1 MNGTND
7 DPVATFTTA
16 QTSTEDAAVVTGQL
30 TATDIDTGDVLK
42 YFSVGAPVDGLN
54 IVEDTGVWTF
64 DPTDESYQYLK
75 EGQTLDITVE
85 YAVEDQDGGF
95 NESSFVITLTG
106 TNDAPAVTGILSSLP
121 GGSEDTLYTIT
132 KDQLLAGFSDKDTG
146 ETATLDIANLV
157 TKDADDNVIGTL
169 TAQDIDGNASDSVDF
184 NGTISQWSYQPAE
197 HYNGTVYVTYDV
209 TDGIANTAASS
220 TFDLAAVNDVP
231 DLTGTKAV
239 LDVATEDTVYLIEVS
254 DLLTGYTDAD
264 TGETAN
270 LQVIGLSA
278 TNGFITSLNAT
289 QYQFTPNPEFNGTV
303 DLNYVVTDNN
313 GGNFLATNSFDVQ
326 AVNDKPVRVDGNVST
341 LFLIEDAPIASM
353 GLEDLD
359 YSVGGGT
366 DETDSQTLSYQ
377 VSSIP
382 DAGTRGSVYLSADV
396 TTNGNGE
403 PVLADGA
410 VAVAAGQ
417 ALTLDEL
424 RNLKFLAAENGSGT
438 STFVF
443 TVTDTGSNDGDNTNF
458 ITETVNLDILA
469 FNDTPVLPTDIN
481 GDLQAIVIPNATED
495 TVYQFTA
502 SQLLEGVIDPDI
514 EYEVDGVTPIDNPYG
529 DVLVVENLSVT
540 DGTLDR
546 S

>member
-1 MNGTND
+1 MR
-7 DPVATFTTA
+7 P
-16 QTSTEDAAVVTGQL
+16 
-30 TATDIDTGDVLK
+30 
-42 YFSVGAPVDGLN
+42 
-54 IVEDTGVWTF
+54 
-64 DPTDESYQYLK
+64 
-75 EGQTLDITVE
+75 
-85 YAVEDQDGGF
+85 
-95 NESSFVITLTG
+95 
-106 TNDAPAVTGILSSLP
+106 
-121 GGSEDTLYTIT
+121 
-132 KDQLLAGFSDKDTG
+132 
-146 ETATLDIANLV
+146 
-157 TKDADDNVIGTL
+157 
-169 TAQDIDGNASDSVDF
+169 
-184 NGTISQWSYQPAE
+184 
-197 HYNGTVYVTYDV
+197 
-209 TDGIANTAASS
+209 
-220 TFDLAAVNDVP
+220 
-231 DLTGTKAV
+231 
-239 LDVATEDTVYLIEVS
+239 ATEDTVYIIEVD

-278 TNGFITSLNAT
+278 TNGFIESLNAT
-289 QYQFTPNPEFNGTV
+289 QYRFTPNPEFNGTV
-303 DLNYVVTDNN
+303 DLNYVVSDNN

-366 DETDSQTLSYQ
+366 DETASQTLSYQ
-377 VSSIP
+377 VSAIP
-382 DAGTRGSVYLSADV
+382 DAVSRGSVYLSADV
-396 TTNGNGE
+396 TTNGDGE

-481 GDLQAIVIPNATED
+481 GALEAIVIPNATED

-502 SQLLEGVIDPDI
+502 SQLLQGVIDPDI
-514 EYEVDGVTPIDNPYG
+514 EYEADGVTFVNNPIWRC
-529 DVLVVENLSVT
+529 SC
-540 DGTLDR
+540 R
-546 S
+546 